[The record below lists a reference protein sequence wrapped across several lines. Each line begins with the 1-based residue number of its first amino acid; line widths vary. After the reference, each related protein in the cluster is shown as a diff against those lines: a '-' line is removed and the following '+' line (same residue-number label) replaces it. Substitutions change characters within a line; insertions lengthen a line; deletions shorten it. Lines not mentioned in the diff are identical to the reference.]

1 MNYSNKVDIM
11 VKTTNSGIRTDIE
24 EKKINS
30 KKFYYFFKRCT
41 DIMGSLCGLI
51 ILFPLFLIVS
61 LLIKIEDPKGKV
73 YYKHFRIGKN
83 MRKIPVYKF
92 RSMYQNSQEIM
103 NNFTEEQK
111 KEYAENF
118 KLKNDP
124 RITKIGK
131 IIRKTSIDELPQL
144 VNVLKGEMTIVG
156 PRPIV
161 EAELNKYG
169 EYQNVY
175 LSVKPGLTGMWQAY
189 GRSDTSY
196 EERVKL
202 DVYYV
207 ENQKLSLDVKIIFAT
222 IISVLS
228 GKGAY

>member
-1 MNYSNKVDIM
+1 MDLNNEMEVIGENMNISI
-11 VKTTNSGIRTDIE
+11 TAGIE

-30 KKFYYFFKRCT
+30 RKFYYFFKRCI
-41 DIMGSLCGLI
+41 DIIGSLCGLI

-61 LLIKIEDPKGKV
+61 LLIKMEDPKGKV
-73 YYKHFRIGKN
+73 YYKHFRIGKD
-83 MRKIPVYKF
+83 MKKIPVYKF
-92 RSMYQNSQEIM
+92 RSMYQNSHEIM
-103 NNFTEEQK
+103 QNFTEEQK

-124 RITKIGK
+124 RVTKIGK

-161 EAELNKYG
+161 EAELSKYG

-207 ENQKLSLDVKIIFAT
+207 ENQKILLDIKIIIRT
-222 IISVLS
+222 IISVVS